1 MSDNESISSNE
12 KIVLPK
18 NKRKVKQSDI
28 KQIFD
33 DVMEWVDEFKVIDE
47 ISDDKKIEKL
57 PWVERFRP
65 QKLDDV
71 ISHEINISTL
81 KKLIKKNNMPHLLLS
96 GPPGT
101 GKTST
106 IMACMKELYG
116 INYPIMVLEINAS
129 EERGIEVV
137 RKKIRDF
144 VTTKGFFSE
153 GIQYSA
159 YKMVILDEADAMTS
173 DAQSMLVSMI
183 EKYSMNIR
191 FCLICN
197 YAKKISP
204 SIQSRC
210 KILKF
215 SPLDN
220 KSISKKLKDIAKITK
235 IKLTDDGI
243 DTLIK
248 ISKGDMRRVLN
259 ILQVTS
265 MIYSEINSNNITN
278 CIGYPTEKNMNII
291 YESLIKDTFNDCY
304 EKIGKIISINDY
316 SINDIITEITTII
329 LDKFINNKI
338 KQSKFIK
345 IISYMREIEMNLTV
359 CPNED
364 IQLTGLIG
372 SFRL

>member
-1 MSDNESISSNE
+1 MSDSESVSSIE
-12 KIVLPK
+12 QIVLPK

-33 DVMEWVDEFKVIDE
+33 DVMEWADEFKITDE
-47 ISDDKKIEKL
+47 ISYDKKIEKL

-71 ISHEINISTL
+71 ISHEINVSTL

-137 RKKIRDF
+137 RKKIKDF

-153 GIQYSA
+153 GKQYSA
-159 YKMVILDEADAMTS
+159 YKMVILDEADAMTP
-173 DAQSMLVSMI
+173 DAQSMLISMI

-204 SIQSRC
+204 AIQSRC
-210 KILKF
+210 KTLKF

-265 MIYSEINSNNITN
+265 MIYSEINSDNITN

-291 YESLIKDTFNDCY
+291 YESLIKDKFNDCY
-304 EKIGKIISINDY
+304 DKIGKIISTNDY
-316 SINDIITEITTII
+316 SINDIITELTNII
-329 LDKFINNKI
+329 LDRFINNKI
-338 KQSKFIK
+338 EQSKFIK
-345 IISYMREIEMNLTV
+345 IISFMREIEMNLTV
-359 CPNED
+359 CPNEM